1 MTTKTYWI
9 DTFESSAKIGIMPRP
24 RGGDWLEDEIKNLEN
39 NKVGVLVSL
48 LEQDEIYEL
57 ELDDEEKYCLEN
69 KIEFINFPIKDRSIP
84 KNNEKVER
92 LIELLTVRIKSGN
105 SVMVHCRMGI
115 GRSTIIAATVLLN
128 FGRTTKSI
136 IDKISEVRGLK
147 VPDTEE
153 QLKWLFDMEK

>member
-1 MTTKTYWI
+1 MRTKIYWI
-9 DTFESSAKIGIMPRP
+9 ETFESSAKIGIMARP
-24 RGGDWLEDEIKNLEN
+24 RGGDWLEDEIRNLEN
-39 NKVGVLVSL
+39 SKVGVLVSL

-57 ELDDEEKYCLEN
+57 ELDNEEKYCLSN

-84 KNNEKVER
+84 KNNEKVEN
-92 LIELLTVRIKSGN
+92 LIELLTLRIKSGS
-105 SVMVHCRMGI
+105 SVMIHCRMGI
-115 GRSTIIAATVLLN
+115 GRSTIIAAAVLLN
-128 FGRTTKSI
+128 FDRTTKDI